1 MVAIYAQ
8 LVKIVVRV
16 REQARKEEEV
26 PRPKMGH

>member
-16 REQARKEEEV
+16 REQARKEEV